1 MSPRGT
7 IAGCSA
13 VCAVLG
19 NTRRTGMQ
27 LRLGSE
33 TVPTMDK
40 LAGRSVMTDTAPPS
54 NPTVSVGD
62 VALVT
67 SALSGEP
74 TPPILFV
81 TVRKKRSAALDGM
94 SADARVMASDDAG
107 APESSELIAESACAS
122 TTSTAQLPERRRWSN
137 SPCRR
142 RLSQTERVDGA
153 DSTAVGSKGFSGS
166 VTVKE
171 PLAQTCVPSGA
182 VQEPSAS
189 G

>member
-1 MSPRGT
+1 MQSFG
-7 IAGCSA
+7 
-13 VCAVLG
+13 G
-19 NTRRTGMQ
+19 NKRRTGMQ

-40 LAGRSVMTDTAPPS
+40 FAGRSVMTDTAPPS

-67 SALSGEP
+67 SALSGEL

-107 APESSELIAESACAS
+107 ASESAALIAESACAS
-122 TTSTAQLPERRRWSN
+122 TGSAAVTFQRYERGKT
-137 SPCRR
+137 P
-142 RLSQTERVDGA
+142 
-153 DSTAVGSKGFSGS
+153 
-166 VTVKE
+166 
-171 PLAQTCVPSGA
+171 PP
-182 VQEPSAS
+182 
-189 G
+189 